1 MHYNK
6 NMIFDTDFTFEIIPG
21 STPTQKLAVFDFDWT
36 LVKPKGNRKFPS
48 SVDDWE
54 WLYPNVPNTLRHFI
68 NNGYN
73 IVVVTNQSKFWKRD
87 QILAA
92 MCGFN
97 ATIIIAW
104 NKEFYKPNPHMF
116 QVAFSS
122 YDKNASFYV
131 GDALGRPDD
140 FSDSDKVFAQ
150 NIGLRS
156 SPPENLFRTLSN
168 NPDYMHDYT
177 ESEVI
182 VMVGYPGSG
191 KSTIA
196 NAICNKYSN
205 YMHVKGDDYKTTSAM
220 LKHASTIK
228 SNNIIFDA
236 TNSSMAKRAEYI
248 KYANQNGYKNIC
260 CIHVATPM
268 EESYQRNKLRTA
280 QQVVP
285 RIAYSV
291 YNKHFEQPTTNE
303 GFTKIVVL

>member
-36 LVKPKGNRKFPS
+36 LVKPKGNRKFPT

-54 WLYPNVPNTLRHFI
+54 WLYPNVPDTLRHFI

-73 IVVVTNQSKFWKRD
+73 IVVVTNQSKIWKRD

-92 MCGFN
+92 MRGFN

-168 NPDYMHDYT
+168 NPDYVHDYT
-177 ESEVI
+177 EGEVI

-196 NAICNKYSN
+196 NAICNKYGN
-205 YMHVKGDDYKTTSAM
+205 YMHIKGDDYKTTSAM

-228 SNNIIFDA
+228 YKNIIFDA
-236 TNSSMAKRAEYI
+236 TNSSIAKRAEYI
-248 KYANQNGYKNIC
+248 KYANQNGYKNLC